1 MRLNAALPPWL
12 PDPAGERELGK
23 IGEAVF
29 TIPPQLLAYYIV
41 AVLRGA
47 NNMDQPRNL
56 AKSMMVESLGTLCL
70 VCLVKRK

>member
-1 MRLNAALPPWL
+1 VRLNAALPPWL

-47 NNMDQPRNL
+47 NMDQPLNL
-56 AKSMMVESLGTLCL
+56 AKSMMVESLGTVCL